1 MLHTYVDNYVY
12 DKCNTNIIKQLQPQ
26 KQLSAAA
33 ASVTEEAAAAEA
45 AVAAVAVA
53 SAGRIHRDEPFS
65 IWKKVF
71 LLF

>member
-1 MLHTYVDNYVY
+1 M
-12 DKCNTNIIKQLQPQ
+12 
-26 KQLSAAA
+26 SAAA

-45 AVAAVAVA
+45 AVAAASAVAAVAVA